1 MLNSEVN
8 SNVMGNSGAGM
19 PSDHKQSPLLRKI
32 ALRDVQNDNR
42 TLIRNH
48 PENSPILGG
57 KSITDAI
64 NVSGTKRLTPEC
76 PLSPPFGPSLSKNG
90 VKDHFVNDRRKF
102 DSEPG
107 KKIQDS
113 MDKSADNRQL
123 SSKHSCHKQQELPRQ
138 QTQMKESN
146 LFCSPVVRPNHMA
159 SMMNFMCGG
168 SPVPIEVNSEVCH
181 STDSK
186 ATSDQQKTE
195 RFIHLQK
202 VLKQCDESNQRDYIQ
217 MLLKLSPAELSR
229 HAVEL
234 EKKAIQLTV
243 EEGKQMQRM
252 KALNILGKSG
262 PMNNPL
268 LTTKQLQSKK

>member
-8 SNVMGNSGAGM
+8 SKVTGNSGAGM

-42 TLIRNH
+42 SLICNH
-48 PENSPILGG
+48 PGNSPILGG

-64 NVSGTKRLTPEC
+64 
-76 PLSPPFGPSLSKNG
+76 
-90 VKDHFVNDRRKF
+90 KD
-102 DSEPG
+102 ST
-107 KKIQDS
+107 
-113 MDKSADNRQL
+113 DKSADNLQS

-138 QTQMKESN
+138 QTQMRESN
-146 LFCSPVVRPNHMA
+146 LFCSPVVRRNHMA

-168 SPVPIEVNSEVCH
+168 SLVPIKVNSEVCH

-186 ATSDQQKTE
+186 ATNDQQKTE

-217 MLLKLSPAELSR
+217 MLLNLSPAELSR
-229 HAVEL
+229 HAVGL

-268 LTTKQLQSKK
+268 LTTQQPQSKK

>member
-1 MLNSEVN
+1 
-8 SNVMGNSGAGM
+8 M

-42 TLIRNH
+42 SLLCNH
-48 PENSPILGG
+48 PGNSPILGG

-64 NVSGTKRLTPEC
+64 KVSGTKRLTPEC
-76 PLSPPFGPSLSKNG
+76 PLSPPFGPSSSKNG
-90 VKDHFVNDRRKF
+90 
-102 DSEPG
+102 
-107 KKIQDS
+107 
-113 MDKSADNRQL
+113 
-123 SSKHSCHKQQELPRQ
+123 ELPRQ
-138 QTQMKESN
+138 QTQMRESN
-146 LFCSPVVRPNHMA
+146 LFCSPVVRRNHMA

-168 SPVPIEVNSEVCH
+168 SLVPIKVNSEVCH

-186 ATSDQQKTE
+186 ATNDQQKTE

-217 MLLKLSPAELSR
+217 R
-229 HAVEL
+229 
-234 EKKAIQLTV
+234 
-243 EEGKQMQRM
+243 KQMQRM

-268 LTTKQLQSKK
+268 LTTQQPQSKK